1 MQEVIGP
8 SIERTER
15 RRLVLQVMLICCTV
29 LVGELALASVD
40 AIVPGPTP
48 AGTYLAV
55 ASGAAMLGA
64 VAVGVWMRYHNERRV
79 RRLLEVAQGWLRGT
93 LSLRIG
99 ERAEDR
105 LGLLA
110 DQLDILAEHLQQD
123 ERDLSQLRER
133 SMRQTD
139 QIRALAVDE
148 ERERL
153 ARELH
158 DGVKQHLFSLSM
170 TASALCARMETGAA
184 DAELLEMAREVEK
197 TSGTVQRTLTRL
209 VADLRPTPLQEQGLA
224 AALNDYALLFGARE
238 HILVYMD
245 VQGNDALLS
254 PSVAETLYRVAQEA
268 LHNVA
273 RHARATR
280 VEVSL
285 RCLPEQTI
293 LVVEDNGTGFDVD
306 QVRRGL
312 GLGNMHDRMLFLG
325 GRLWVDSTLGHGTRI
340 RAEVRRSRPHAAHPG
355 IRASD
360 ELPQATHENWAW
372 LGQRLVIPVGQEWP
386 WPLAEEAYLRRPPV
400 EPEQGPIHVQRTTGL
415 VGLRRGVVLRDAS
428 GLTLVQMRRRR
439 WGYGWRSGGAEWT
452 LHHIAGPRGT
462 LRAVLARNDQPLA
475 AMQHRG
481 RLLDIW
487 SELLY
492 DGAGY
497 RLSHGPD
504 PAGGCVL
511 TDGDNDRVLWLRG
524 IERTEITLHRAVP
537 VPLLALVAIRSLE
550 DWSVALEAGEWT
562 EKSVVS
568 AR

>member
-1 MQEVIGP
+1 MQEVTGP
-8 SIERTER
+8 STARTER
-15 RRLVLQVMLICCTV
+15 RRVLLQAMIVCCTV
-29 LVGELALASVD
+29 IAAELALASVD
-40 AIVPGPTP
+40 ILTPGPVAVWSYP
-48 AGTYLAV
+48 VAAGGAAL
-55 ASGAAMLGA
+55 SGALALSL
-64 VAVGVWMRYHNERRV
+64 WMRCAAERRL
-79 RRLLEVAQGWLRGT
+79 RRMLEVAQGWLRGT

-99 ERAEDR
+99 DRVDDR

-110 DQLDILAEHLQQD
+110 DQLDILAEHLRQD
-123 ERDLSQLRER
+123 EQDLSQLRER
-133 SMRQTD
+133 STRQTD

-170 TASALCARMETGAA
+170 TASALCARMEAGV

-224 AALNDYALLFGARE
+224 AALNDYTLLFGARE

-245 VQGNDALLS
+245 VQGNDALLP

-285 RCLPEQTI
+285 RCLPEQAI
-293 LVVEDNGTGFDVD
+293 LVVDDNGIGFDVD

-312 GLGNMHDRMLFLG
+312 GLGNMHDRMLLAG
-325 GRLWVDSTLGHGTRI
+325 GRLWTDSAIGHGTCI
-340 RAEVRRSRPHAAHPG
+340 RAEVRLVRSHQVHPG
-355 IRASD
+355 IRASG
-360 ELPQATHENWAW
+360 ELPQPTRENWAW
-372 LGQRLVIPVGQEWP
+372 LGQRLVIPVGQTWP
-386 WPLAEEAYLRRPPV
+386 WPLAEEVHLRRPLV
-400 EPEQGPIHVQRTTGL
+400 EPEQGPITVQRTARL
-415 VGLRRGVVLRDAS
+415 LGLRGEVVLHDGS
-428 GLTLVQMRRRR
+428 GLTLARMRRHR
-439 WGYGWRSGGAEWT
+439 WGYEWQSAGAEWT
-452 LHHIAGPRGT
+452 LDHIEGPRGT
-462 LRAVLARNDQPLA
+462 LRAVLARNQQPLA

-492 DGAGY
+492 DGVGY
-497 RLSHGPD
+497 RFSRGPG
-504 PAGGCVL
+504 PASGCVL
-511 TDGDNDRVLWLRG
+511 TDGDNDRVLSVKG
-524 IERTEITLHRAVP
+524 IERPEITLHRAVP
-537 VPLLALVAIRSLE
+537 LPLVVMIAIRSVE
-550 DWSVALEAGEWT
+550 DRAVALEAGEWT
-562 EKSVVS
+562 ETGTVPG
-568 AR
+568 R